1 MRTRTRKDKQ
11 GKGPRRNVAA
21 PFLFWQMRTILQFF
35 INLSKF
41 FQKTLDRGCHLCY
54 NKNVP
59 RERKRNGKEE
69 RPMAKHQD
77 KKSRRE
83 VVELATAILM
93 AITALIE
100 LLRAIIE
107 G

>member
-1 MRTRTRKDKQ
+1 
-11 GKGPRRNVAA
+11 
-21 PFLFWQMRTILQFF
+21 
-35 INLSKF
+35 
-41 FQKTLDRGCHLCY
+41 
-54 NKNVP
+54 
-59 RERKRNGKEE
+59 
-69 RPMAKHQD
+69 MAKHRD

-100 LLRAIIE
+100 LLKTVIE

>member
-1 MRTRTRKDKQ
+1 
-11 GKGPRRNVAA
+11 
-21 PFLFWQMRTILQFF
+21 
-35 INLSKF
+35 
-41 FQKTLDRGCHLCY
+41 
-54 NKNVP
+54 
-59 RERKRNGKEE
+59 
-69 RPMAKHQD
+69 MAKHQD

-93 AITALIE
+93 AITALVE